1 MQMNKFLLQKLNFFK
16 IFIFSKFLALK
27 RRTHLYIYKDYNP
40 YPKLSKNINL
50 SPSVINKNYYKG
62 VTPKLSFEHSLLS
75 KEDFQAN
82 ARNKIEEL
90 ISLRKNLTVT
100 ILNTQEYVFKKKY
113 IRKRMIIKLER
124 NRYIPVETLE
134 LIKNKNIKKG
144 IMVCLQGTNS
154 GAHLN
159 FGETRMP
166 ADPFKVYAGSS
177 LAIQAAD
184 NGYLAVSFDR
194 IGYGERR
201 EVELQKQSVLPV
213 LDISLHSLALGNTLL
228 GETVSEI
235 YTLIKWFK
243 NKLNM
248 PLWIV
253 GYSSAGS
260 VASVAGALFNEYIDG
275 ICIGGCIG
283 PFQDTILKRGATAHL
298 EINECVKWFDQEILI
313 QLMAPRPCIIIAG
326 NKDHIWP
333 YSGAR
338 IIYNK
343 SKNIYELYSSQKKL
357 ELIEAFGVHT
367 YYPELMWG
375 SVNRHIK

>member
-124 NRYIPVETLE
+124 NRYVPVETLE

-243 NKLNM
+243 NKHNM

-313 QLMAPRPCIIIAG
+313 QLMTPRPCIIIAG

-343 SKNIYELYSSQKKL
+343 SKNIYELYSAQKKL

>member
-228 GETVSEI
+228 DETVSEI

-243 NKLNM
+243 NKHNM

-343 SKNIYELYSSQKKL
+343 SKNIYELYSAQKKL

>member
-1 MQMNKFLLQKLNFFK
+1 MNKFLLQKLNFFK

-124 NRYIPVETLE
+124 NRYVPVETLE

-243 NKLNM
+243 NKHNM

-313 QLMAPRPCIIIAG
+313 QLMTPRPCIIIAG

-343 SKNIYELYSSQKKL
+343 SKNIYELYSAQKKL

>member
-1 MQMNKFLLQKLNFFK
+1 
-16 IFIFSKFLALK
+16 
-27 RRTHLYIYKDYNP
+27 
-40 YPKLSKNINL
+40 
-50 SPSVINKNYYKG
+50 
-62 VTPKLSFEHSLLS
+62 
-75 KEDFQAN
+75 
-82 ARNKIEEL
+82 
-90 ISLRKNLTVT
+90 
-100 ILNTQEYVFKKKY
+100 
-113 IRKRMIIKLER
+113 MIIKLER

-243 NKLNM
+243 NKHNM
-248 PLWIV
+248 PLWVV